1 MILVKT
7 KESEIT
13 NNYHPIIY
21 LLIILLKQNKDK
33 HTKCYRMLK
42 KYLENYDIKL
52 SDIENINI
60 QLENN
65 EIEHSNNYNNI
76 YNNNKNNNKNNNNK
90 NNDNKKKLL
99 SKLSNKITTKNNK
112 ILYLYIMNLSI
123 NDIYKFFI

>member
-76 YNNNKNNNKNNNNK
+76 YNNNKNNNKNI
-90 NNDNKKKLL
+90 KKKKR
-99 SKLSNKITTKNNK
+99 SKKI
-112 ILYLYIMNLSI
+112 
-123 NDIYKFFI
+123 

>member
-76 YNNNKNNNKNNNNK
+76 YNNNKNNNKNNNN
-90 NNDNKKKLL
+90 NNN
-99 SKLSNKITTKNNK
+99 SNNNNNNNT
-112 ILYLYIMNLSI
+112 YG
-123 NDIYKFFI
+123 